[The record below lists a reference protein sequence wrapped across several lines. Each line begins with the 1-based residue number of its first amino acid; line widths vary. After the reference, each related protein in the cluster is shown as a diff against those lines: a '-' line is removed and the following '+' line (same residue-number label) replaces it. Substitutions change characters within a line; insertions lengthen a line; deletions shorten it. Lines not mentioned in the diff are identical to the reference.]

1 MGAAPLT
8 PPPPSLT
15 QKLQLELEKLR
26 AEHEALRAEER
37 AKAARLQELT

>member
-1 MGAAPLT
+1 MC
-8 PPPPSLT
+8 PPDAPPSLT

-26 AEHEALRAEER
+26 AEHEALRGEER